1 MCGASI
7 PKLKTP
13 APPPPA
19 PVQMAESV
27 APTPDLKAK
36 RRAGGF
42 GLDLLT
48 IPMDP
53 SMSNQAGI
61 NIPGT

>member
-7 PKLKTP
+7 PKLSPP

-19 PVQMAESV
+19 PVQMAERLS
-27 APTPDLKAK
+27 PTTDVTAK

-53 SMSNQAGI
+53 SLTNRTGV

>member
-1 MCGASI
+1 
-7 PKLKTP
+7 
-13 APPPPA
+13 
-19 PVQMAESV
+19 MAEAV